1 MQQMRGVK
9 PGEAA
14 ADNGHLSF
22 GDVGHLSLFKEAWAK
37 CLNDGTTNLWSRLA
51 RFLRQPWELDSP
63 HEVIR
68 SLC

>member
-22 GDVGHLSLFKEAWAK
+22 GDVGHLRLFKEAWAK
-37 CLNDGTTNLWSRLA
+37 CLNDGTTRL
-51 RFLRQPWELDSP
+51 
-63 HEVIR
+63 
-68 SLC
+68 